1 MKLFKNKYRIDSTR
15 LKSWDYGSDG
25 YYFIT
30 ICTKGRR
37 HFFGKIDRQHM
48 HLSAIGQLAEIF
60 LNEIKTQF
68 SYARMDE
75 YVVMPD
81 HIHCIITINNPSRR
95 DAIHRISQNTEHQ
108 HTEHQH
114 TEHQHTEQQHTEQQH
129 TEDQRTE
136 EKQTEEKQ
144 TGDQHIEDHQTEA
157 HQTEQQTEQNQL
169 EIKELKNTKKML
181 IVNEIKMDK
190 GGFTKEQNPM
200 LHDNV
205 SKIVRWY
212 KGRTTF
218 ESRKLGLDFAWQP
231 LFWDHVIQNERA
243 LNNIRDYI
251 QNNPK
256 KWEKDKQNNPGLKM

>member
-30 ICTKGRR
+30 ICTKGRK
-37 HFFGKIDRQHM
+37 HFFGKIERQHM

-81 HIHCIITINNPSRR
+81 HIHCIITIDNPSRR

-108 HTEHQH
+108 HTEQRETYDQH
-114 TEHQHTEQQHTEQQH
+114 
-129 TEDQRTE
+129 TE
-136 EKQTEEKQ
+136 EKQTE
-144 TGDQHIEDHQTEA
+144 DQHIEDHQTEA